1 MKSCRPAVLVGC
13 VLAISLGAVLTAAFA
28 QGTANPRAR
37 VVAKAYE
44 PLPADLSV
52 AIRYRDPSELNERL
66 RDAFEYEL
74 KDHGYVVSE
83 AADYVLTFETLI
95 EEKLSA
101 DKPASVVGRGGSR
114 SDTEVMFKLRLPL
127 EKPKAEVGS
136 RRYSLNASLA
146 RPGKPPIW
154 TGSAVA
160 VAVHADRIA
169 VQKAMARALVHS
181 LGKDVEAHSILIE

>member
-1 MKSCRPAVLVGC
+1 MPDVRAGESRDESGVMRTYWRPE
-13 VLAISLGAVLTAAFA
+13 
-28 QGTANPRAR
+28 RR
-37 VVAKAYE
+37 
-44 PLPADLSV
+44 LS
-52 AIRYRDPSELNERL
+52 
-66 RDAFEYEL
+66 
-74 KDHGYVVSE
+74 
-83 AADYVLTFETLI
+83 
-95 EEKLSA
+95 
-101 DKPASVVGRGGSR
+101 
-114 SDTEVMFKLRLPL
+114 L

-181 LGKDVEAHSILIE
+181 LGKDVEARSILIE

>member
-1 MKSCRPAVLVGC
+1 MKSSRPAVLLSC
-13 VLAISLGAVLTAAFA
+13 VLAISLGSMLTAAFA
-28 QGTANPRAR
+28 QGTVKPRAR

-52 AIRYRDPSELNERL
+52 AIRYREASELNERL
-66 RDAFEYEL
+66 RDAFEHEL
-74 KDHGYVVSE
+74 KDHGYRVSDD
-83 AADYVLTFETLI
+83 AGFVLSFETVI

-114 SDTEVMFKLRLPL
+114 SDTEVMFKLRVPL

-136 RRYSLNASLA
+136 RRYSLNATLA
-146 RPGKPPIW
+146 RTDKPPIW

-160 VAVHADRIA
+160 VAVQADRIA
-169 VQKAMARALVHS
+169 VQNAMVRALVHS
-181 LGKDVEAHSILIE
+181 LGKDVEARSVLIE